1 MVSFLLCWFWTGGA
15 KIKMHPS
22 TKLKIDVS
30 FSFQKCRLFFYFFFP
45 GFEFLRIYNAKLGGK
60 FGMTH
65 GDSSFDD
72 IRD

>member
-1 MVSFLLCWFWTGGA
+1 
-15 KIKMHPS
+15 MHPS
-22 TKLKIDVS
+22 TKLKIVVS
-30 FSFQKCRLFFYFFFP
+30 FSFQKCRLSFFFFSFP
-45 GFEFLRIYNAKLGGK
+45 GFEFLRMYNAKLGGK